1 MRENG
6 APHAIYTLRLANQL
20 SGSDSEFQERD
31 KKTPWVKLN
40 YIIHIQKGK
49 VEDRDVR
56 KERVKTQRKPTQLKG
71 K

>member
-1 MRENG
+1 MSSMRENG

-49 VEDRDVR
+49 
-56 KERVKTQRKPTQLKG
+56 ERVKTQRKPTQLKG